1 MDAAFRLD
9 GRVALVT
16 GASRGLGRA
25 MAEGLAR
32 AGAHVVLNGRD
43 ARTLDAARQELAASG
58 LAVSTA
64 PFDVTDGGAAVAAVA
79 SIAAR
84 HGRLDILINNAGKVG
99 RAPLA
104 EFTDELWASV
114 IEADL
119 TACFRLA
126 REAARPMVGAR
137 WGRIVNIASIM
148 GQVARPTVPAYA
160 AAKGGLMALTRALAV
175 ELAPHGVTCNAIA
188 PGYFVTELT
197 GPLHSNSE
205 FDAMVR
211 ARTPMGRWAKPAELA
226 GPALFLASDA
236 SSFVTGH
243 VLTVDGGLVAAL

>member
-1 MDAAFRLD
+1 
-9 GRVALVT
+9 
-16 GASRGLGRA
+16 
-25 MAEGLAR
+25 
-32 AGAHVVLNGRD
+32 
-43 ARTLDAARQELAASG
+43 
-58 LAVSTA
+58 
-64 PFDVTDGGAAVAAVA
+64 
-79 SIAAR
+79 
-84 HGRLDILINNAGKVG
+84 
-99 RAPLA
+99 
-104 EFTDELWASV
+104 
-114 IEADL
+114 
-119 TACFRLA
+119 
-126 REAARPMVGAR
+126 MVGAG